1 MFLFL
6 CHAHTFHAQ
15 SSWHVMI
22 LNTSRVILRNVST
35 LDFRSLDKKIE
46 EAIII
51 AGTIP
56 SEIYQ
61 QWRLSQTRLRFVL
74 GAMIKVEIGP
84 IGYSS

>member
-1 MFLFL
+1 
-6 CHAHTFHAQ
+6 
-15 SSWHVMI
+15 MI

-35 LDFRSLDKKIE
+35 LDFRSLDRKIE

-56 SEIYQ
+56 SERYQ
-61 QWRLSQTRLRFVL
+61 QWRLSQTRLCFVL
-74 GAMIKVEIGP
+74 GAMIKVEIEP